1 MKIRQAIEKVDTLKP
16 NHYEDRDK
24 IQWLDA
30 LDRKVKYEVLDTHI
44 GETTFTG
51 YNSTTSVETELL
63 IPNDFALAYIY
74 WLEAQIDLNN
84 NEIAK
89 YNNNIALFN
98 TEYMGY
104 KKWYNQTHAHK
115 PIGDFNL
122 F

>member
-1 MKIRQAIEKVDTLKP
+1 MNIRQAIEKVDTLKP
-16 NHYEDRDK
+16 NHYDDRDK

-30 LDRKVKYEVLDTHI
+30 LDRKVKLEVIDNHTE
-44 GETTFTG
+44 ETAFGG
-51 YNSTTSVETELL
+51 YNSETDIETELL
-63 IPNDFALAYIY
+63 IPNDFALAYIF

-84 NEIAK
+84 NEIVK

-104 KKWYNQTHAHK
+104 KKWYNQTHDHK
-115 PIGDFNL
+115 PIGNFKL